1 MAGYKVI
8 RYEEVPEYHQLR
20 EDFYGDVY
28 VSTRLNKDKKAS
40 KKYDYYNDV
49 QTRKLRVL
57 G

>member
-28 VSTRLNKDKKAS
+28 LPTRLNKDKKTS
-40 KKYDYYNDV
+40 KKYDYYNDA